1 MPGKASTSKMGHSR
15 RFCRL
20 RDMAGTGHLGSS
32 GCPILPVEG
41 VGMDV
46 IEAGKREPGD
56 SKELGRTFRRNE
68 IAKT

>member
-1 MPGKASTSKMGHSR
+1 
-15 RFCRL
+15 
-20 RDMAGTGHLGSS
+20 
-32 GCPILPVEG
+32 
-41 VGMDV
+41 MDV